1 MSLEL
6 SGLKKSYGKNPV
18 VAGLDL
24 RLETGEILA
33 LLGPS
38 GCGKTT
44 ALRLVAGLE
53 RPDAGTIK
61 IGGKVVRDEGTDLP
75 PEARGLGM
83 VFQSYAVWP
92 HRNVLANVA
101 YPLELLRDPAAK
113 EKAQVALQRV
123 RLDGLAERVPSA
135 LSGGQQQR
143 VALARALVAQPA
155 LLLCDEPLSN
165 LDQKLREEM
174 RHEIRGLVK
183 GAGITALYVTHDQP
197 EAFAVADRVAVML
210 RGRLAQLATPTEI
223 YARPNALEVARFV
236 GRLSVLTPGNLGGP
250 TTTVG
255 QREVPVSYAPGW
267 EHQPVVAVRPE
278 EVHLGPGLPGRVQR
292 STFLGERSEVVVE
305 TERGIVRVDVVGT
318 PPREGELIELQ
329 LSSARVYAGE

>member
-1 MSLEL
+1 MSLDLE
-6 SGLKKSYGKNPV
+6 GLKKSYGANPV

-24 RLETGEILA
+24 RLDTGEILA

-61 IGGKVVRDEGTDLP
+61 IGGKVVRDEHLDLP

-92 HRNVLANVA
+92 HKNVLANVA

-123 RLDGLAERVPSA
+123 RLDGLSERVPSA

-210 RGRLAQLATPTEI
+210 SGRLAQLATPTEI
-223 YARPNALEVARFV
+223 YARPNSLNVARFV
-236 GRLSVLTPGNLGGP
+236 GRLSVLTATNLGG
-250 TTTVG
+250 TTTPIG
-255 QREVPVSYAPGW
+255 PREVPVSYAPGW
-267 EHQPVVAVRPE
+267 ENQPVLAVRPE

-305 TERGIVRVDVVGT
+305 TERGTVRVDVVGP

-329 LSSARVYAGE
+329 VSSARAYAGE